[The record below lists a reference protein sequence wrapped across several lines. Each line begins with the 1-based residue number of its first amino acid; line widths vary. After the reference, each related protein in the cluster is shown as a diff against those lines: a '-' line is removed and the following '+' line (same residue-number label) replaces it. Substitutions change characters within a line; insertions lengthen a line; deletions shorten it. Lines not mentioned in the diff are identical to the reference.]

1 MPTLGWRWLL
11 AFSAVPSAVLLIFYT
26 TAPESPRYLCRR
38 GRTEEALEILQRIAN
53 MNHAVLPSG
62 ILVSDHQAP
71 KAVEL
76 PSEDAYLL
84 SQNKAENGTSDNMD
98 SAVVQK
104 EASVFTLLSP
114 PLLRST
120 LLLWVVFIGNAFSY
134 YGLVLL
140 TTELSNKDNDCNPT
154 HALSEPGKSVDIN
167 YRDVFITSIAGITFV
182 LQTSNDQLVNPC
194 IRN

>member
-38 GRTEEALEILQRIAN
+38 GRTDEALEILERIAKL
-53 MNHAVLPSG
+53 NHAELPSG
-62 ILVSDHQAP
+62 LLVSDHEVA
-71 KAVEL
+71 KVTDL

-98 SAVVQK
+98 FNVQK
-104 EASVFTLLSP
+104 EASVFTLFSP
-114 PLLRST
+114 QLLRST

-140 TTELSNKDNDCNPT
+140 TTELSNKDNTCPST
-154 HALSEPGKSVDIN
+154 HTRSESGKSVDVN
-167 YRDVFITSIAGITFV
+167 YRDVFITSLAGITFV
-182 LQTSNDQLVNPC
+182 VQTSNDPFTPFKVTN
-194 IRN
+194 